1 MNGNYCLSS
10 GECAN
15 KPPACKVGLNFH
27 SCTCTDEICPSNNYC
42 TAGECSATAPAKPGK
57 HKKTFTTIIIKKKK
71 IDKNK
76 MNFELKLKKFFFCL
90 FYVLRTKYAILR
102 LKIFERNCNQD
113 NQKNE

>member
-27 SCTCTDEICPSNNYC
+27 SCTCTDEICPCNNYC

-57 HKKTFTTIIIKKKK
+57 HKKLSHNNYIKKK
-71 IDKNK
+71 IDTN
-76 MNFELKLKKFFFCL
+76 
-90 FYVLRTKYAILR
+90 
-102 LKIFERNCNQD
+102 
-113 NQKNE
+113 NEF